1 MDETGPLMLTKTHRP
16 KYLNLLK
23 IRLPVTG
30 VASILHRISGVLLFL
45 SIPFIIYALS
55 LSLRSPESFAQV
67 SAYFDNILIRVIALI
82 LLYSLVHH
90 FFAGIRFLLLDL
102 DIGAELRTARASALS
117 VILAGLLAFVLIV
130 MGILL

>member
-1 MDETGPLMLTKTHRP
+1 MLTKTHRP

-30 VASILHRISGVLLFL
+30 VASILHRISGILLFL
-45 SIPFIIYALS
+45 SIPFLIYALS

-67 SAYFDNILIRVIALI
+67 HAFFDNLFVRAFALI
-82 LLYSLVHH
+82 LLYSLTHH

-102 DIGAELRTARASALS
+102 DIGVNLRTARASALS
-117 VILAGLLAFVLIV
+117 VILAGLIIFVVIV

>member
-1 MDETGPLMLTKTHRP
+1 MITKTCRP

-23 IRLPVTG
+23 IYLPVTG

-55 LSLRSPESFAQV
+55 LSLRSPESFARI
-67 SAYFDNILIRVIALI
+67 YTFFDNMLVRALALI
-82 LLYSLVHH
+82 LLYSLAHH

-102 DIGAELRTARASALS
+102 DVGIELKTARASALI
-117 VILAGLLAFVLIV
+117 VILAGLTTFALLVIGVL
-130 MGILL
+130 L

>member
-1 MDETGPLMLTKTHRP
+1 MLTKTHRP

-30 VASILHRISGVLLFL
+30 VASILHRISGILLFL
-45 SIPFIIYALS
+45 SIPFLIYALS

-67 SAYFDNILIRVIALI
+67 YAFFDNLFVRVFALI
-82 LLYSLVHH
+82 LLYSLTHH

-102 DIGAELRTARASALS
+102 DIGVNLRMARASALS
-117 VILAGLLAFVLIV
+117 VILAGLIIFVVIV
-130 MGILL
+130 MRILL